1 MKFNISKKEYL
12 SLLDML
18 YISDWVMHGHDIEDN
33 NNAYKTL
40 RKKILS
46 FFKEM
51 GADDRIEYSKE
62 DDDYYE
68 LTPFDSSIHT
78 KFIDPYDD
86 QSFWEE
92 LIDRLGERDAVAQV
106 GVDRF
111 QKMDYLERAEILS
124 ETTKCYADEFNEHGL
139 DYLKITHE
147 KSKAN

>member
-12 SLLDML
+12 LLLDML
-18 YISDWVMHGHDIEDN
+18 YISDWVMHGHDIEHN
-33 NNAYKTL
+33 NNAYKTF

-62 DDDYYE
+62 HDDYYE
-68 LTPFDSSIHT
+68 LDSFDSDIHA

-92 LIDRLGERDAVAQV
+92 LIDRLGERDAVARV
-106 GVDRF
+106 GIDRF
-111 QKMDYLERAEILS
+111 QKMDYLERAQILS
-124 ETTKCYADEFNEHGL
+124 ESTEVYSNEFNEHGL
-139 DYLKITHE
+139 DHLNITCE